1 MATQYVEQIKLYEG
15 QVTRLR
21 DLVNVNRWKIW
32 SFGMPMYIFIGG
44 TTSLLFAKDWAQALL
59 FGYSWSGVV
68 SAIGLK
74 GAATQKQAVIQDK
87 AQELSNEIDR
97 LKQKVAE
104 TQKEKLAVQKDKG
117 ALQEQLVN
125 ASQLLAAAIQQK

>member
-1 MATQYVEQIKLYEG
+1 
-15 QVTRLR
+15 
-21 DLVNVNRWKIW
+21 
-32 SFGMPMYIFIGG
+32 
-44 TTSLLFAKDWAQALL
+44 
-59 FGYSWSGVV
+59 
-68 SAIGLK
+68 
-74 GAATQKQAVIQDK
+74 
-87 AQELSNEIDR
+87 LSNEIDR